1 MTLQELFQDNSPF
14 AEFLERQCKQRA
26 ALMAYMKSTLTQ
38 DNDELTI
45 RNVKISI
52 ANLFNNLI
60 DQDNMVG
67 DDIDKDVMESL
78 VDFVKQ
84 EELLEEFK

>member
-1 MTLQELFQDNSPF
+1 MTLRELFEDNSPF
-14 AEFLERQCKQRA
+14 AEYLKRKCKQRA

-38 DNDELTI
+38 DNEELTI
-45 RNVKISI
+45 RNIKISI

-60 DQDNMVG
+60 DNDMMVG